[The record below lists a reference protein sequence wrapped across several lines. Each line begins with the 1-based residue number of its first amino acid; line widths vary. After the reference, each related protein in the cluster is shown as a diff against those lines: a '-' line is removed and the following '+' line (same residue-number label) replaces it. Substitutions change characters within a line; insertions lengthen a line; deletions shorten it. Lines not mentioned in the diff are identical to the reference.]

1 MQAHRGV
8 GAGQARNA
16 TPGIK
21 VPRTRSYRGIEVNW
35 SGRIRARIVGL
46 AALGALQHR
55 VPSRLRRTEED
66 MSAVLLAVFDEY
78 QVAERVRV
86 ELVRHGFPTDRIELT
101 AGCEPGRAGPR
112 RIPESLRLAH

>member
-1 MQAHRGV
+1 
-8 GAGQARNA
+8 
-16 TPGIK
+16 
-21 VPRTRSYRGIEVNW
+21 
-35 SGRIRARIVGL
+35 
-46 AALGALQHR
+46 
-55 VPSRLRRTEED
+55 